1 LKASNATS
9 SRKDSPPPAEHPR
22 NGASSS
28 STAERFSLSGPS
40 IVLDQRIHAYRRDIA
55 DIALAGQ
62 LFAPHYARPMIRT
75 AGADATVIRAQAAEG
90 ADVVSELNPGD
101 EFAVLDIS
109 GGWAWGYRRLNH
121 HVGYV
126 PADQLA
132 STESD

>member
-1 LKASNATS
+1 LNASNGIS
-9 SRKDSPPPAEHPR
+9 SRKDIPHGEHQR

-40 IVLDQRIHAYRRDIA
+40 VILDERIHAYRRDIA

-75 AGADATVIRAQAAEG
+75 AGPYATAVRAEPAEDS
-90 ADVVSELNPGD
+90 DVVSPLDPGD
-101 EFAVLDIS
+101 EFAVLDIA
-109 GGWAWGYRRLNH
+109 GGWAWGYRRSNH

-126 PADQLA
+126 PAELLG
-132 STESD
+132 EG